1 MKKLNTDLLGG
12 LIMLAC
18 AVFFYVQMDE
28 EFTHYAAYFPDRI
41 IPCLAVLGAA
51 LLVKARL
58 KPTMLDSFVSQMNST
73 MLFAI
78 FVGLAWV
85 LTLEWVG
92 FIISSFAAIFAML
105 VRFLPPDKRG
115 TAAFAKLAL
124 LAAVEVGG
132 IYVLFVKFLYVT
144 LPVGRLFA

>member
-12 LIMLAC
+12 LIMLGC
-18 AVFFYVQMDE
+18 AAFFYWQMDE
-28 EFTHYAAYFPDRI
+28 EFTHYAAYFPNRI

-51 LLVKARL
+51 LLVKARVR
-58 KPTMLDSFVSQMNST
+58 PTMLDSFVSQMNST

-78 FVGLAWV
+78 AAGLAWV
-85 LTLEWVG
+85 FTLEWLG
-92 FIISSFAAIFAML
+92 FVISSFAAIFAML
-105 VRFLPPDKRG
+105 VRFLPPDRRG
-115 TAAFAKLAL
+115 AAAFIKLAL